1 MMSELERWE
10 ARFKEPGYHFGT
22 EPNAFLKSKAH
33 LFKPGQKVLSIADGE
48 GRNGVFL
55 ASLGLDVLAT
65 DFSPSALNKAQ
76 ALAKQRG
83 VTLRTE
89 LADLETW
96 AWPVEAYDA
105 VVGIFFQFLVPSA
118 RTRVFA
124 HIKRALKPGGFLLI
138 EGYGLGQLE
147 YKTGG
152 PGVPDQLYTRPMLRD
167 AFGDFASL
175 EIEEYDAVL
184 SEGEHHVGMSALIDL
199 VGRK

>member
-1 MMSELERWE
+1 MSEYERWE

-33 LFKPGQKVLSIADGE
+33 LLKPGQKALSIADGE

-65 DFSPSALNKAQ
+65 DFSPSALAKSQ
-76 ALAKQRG
+76 TLAKERG

-96 AWPVEAYDA
+96 KWPVAAFDV
-105 VVGIFFQFLVPSA
+105 VVGIFFQFLVPAS

-124 HIKRALKPGGFLLI
+124 NIKRALKPGGLVLI
-138 EGYGLGQLE
+138 EGYGLKQLE

-152 PGVPDQLYTRPMLRD
+152 PGVPDQLYTKPMLQE

-175 EIEEYDAVL
+175 EITEYDAML
-184 SEGEHHVGMSALIDL
+184 SEGDRHVGMSALVDL